1 MPLKGNYELCV
12 LLCSILGWNV
22 WWKPAST
29 LNKTPHWIW
38 WLSNNR
44 LDFWSTYLPPT
55 SQMPSNLDFQVWN
68 EYIYIVWVN
77 MLVSC
82 EPFVTAAQQPYPNQ
96 YKTSLGFIP
105 PLGFES
111 SHPFRTLSLCSDPVN
126 WPLLGSSVAV
136 TLTSPRSHVW
146 ALPSPGDSNTVACES
161 VTSSGF
167 QDSVS
172 RLAQPSHDIKQD

>member
-12 LLCSILGWNV
+12 LLCSILGGNV

-29 LNKTPHWIW
+29 LDKTPHWKW

-82 EPFVTAAQQPYPNQ
+82 EPFVTAAQHPRPNQ
-96 YKTSLGFIP
+96 YETSLGFIP

-111 SHPFRTLSLCSDPVN
+111 SHPFRTLPLCSASGN
-126 WPLLGSSVAV
+126 WPLLRSPVAL
-136 TLTSPRSHVW
+136 TLTSPRIPC
-146 ALPSPGDSNTVACES
+146 LSPHLSRGSQHCGLWINDPFRLLRL
-161 VTSSGF
+161 SSQTGP
-167 QDSVS
+167 
-172 RLAQPSHDIKQD
+172 AQLLY